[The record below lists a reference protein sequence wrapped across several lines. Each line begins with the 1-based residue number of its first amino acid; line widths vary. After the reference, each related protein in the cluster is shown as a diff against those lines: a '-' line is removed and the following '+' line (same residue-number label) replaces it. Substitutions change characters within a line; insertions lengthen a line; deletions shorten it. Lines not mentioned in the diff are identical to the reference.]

1 MNVRN
6 IVIGGSDLQFV
17 NILSQN
23 IKNLHP
29 DVEIHSTNDAYDM
42 YILTGEKKPLV
53 LISELIFPQWDWD
66 GYLILKLIKKDK
78 RFSDISTFL
87 ILDKRENKYEYI
99 LQDEDIDKVVFK
111 TDGLDVVLRE
121 IEKII

>member
-42 YILTGEKKPLV
+42 YILTREKKPLV

>member
-29 DVEIHSTNDAYDM
+29 DVEIYSTNDAYDM
-42 YILTGEKKPLV
+42 YILTGEKKPLI

-78 RFSDISTFL
+78 RFRDISTFL

-99 LQDEDIDKVVFK
+99 LQDEDIDKVFFK
-111 TDGLDVVLRE
+111 TDGLDVMLRE

>member
-1 MNVRN
+1 MNVRD

-29 DVEIHSTNDAYDM
+29 DVEIYSTNDAYDM
-42 YILTGEKKPLV
+42 YILTGEKKPLI

-78 RFSDISTFL
+78 RFRDISTFL

-99 LQDEDIDKVVFK
+99 LQDEDIDKVFFK
-111 TDGLDVVLRE
+111 TDGLDVMLQE

>member
-1 MNVRN
+1 MNVRD

-23 IKNLHP
+23 IKKLHP
-29 DVEIHSTNDAYDM
+29 DVEIYSTNDAYDM
-42 YILTGEKKPLV
+42 YILTGEKKPLI

-78 RFSDISTFL
+78 RFRDISTFL

-99 LQDEDIDKVVFK
+99 LQDEDIDKVFFK
-111 TDGLDVVLRE
+111 TDGLDVMLQE